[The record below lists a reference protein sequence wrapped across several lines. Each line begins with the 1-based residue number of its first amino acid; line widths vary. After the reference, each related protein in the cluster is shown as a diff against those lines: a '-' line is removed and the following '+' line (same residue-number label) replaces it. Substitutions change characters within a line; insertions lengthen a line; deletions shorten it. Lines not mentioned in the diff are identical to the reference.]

1 MNTTFEY
8 PKVLYR
14 DVVFY
19 RVSKENQIL
28 TKNGID
34 EEILKIISKYRTMLL
49 TSLLDSDE
57 LAFPDAVS
65 MLRDILLESH
75 QVLGNSWDLICVE
88 LNALFF
94 KNIFVKRLTVPE
106 LAELLNREV
115 SNHLTFADPIDI
127 HNELGLAK
135 PVIKDFYK
143 KHGRLDGKGDQPGSK
158 PEARLEN
165 KGENKSEPAKNNG
178 AAPGK
183 PEGKAAAAATTTA

>member
-143 KHGRLDGKGDQPGSK
+143 KSGRLDGKGDQSAK
-158 PEARLEN
+158 SETRLEN
-165 KGENKSEPAKNNG
+165 KSENKSEPVKNG

-183 PEGKAAAAATTTA
+183 AEGKAAAPASTTSA

>member
-143 KHGRLDGKGDQPGSK
+143 KSGRLDGKGDQSAK
-158 PEARLEN
+158 SEARLEN
-165 KGENKSEPAKNNG
+165 KSENKSEPVKNG

-183 PEGKAAAAATTTA
+183 AEGKAAAPASTTSA